1 MPWDPESAPAVAQV
15 RTALAWLADHD
26 VPAQSVQAAFRV
38 PPGHLR
44 QLVFR
49 GRRDRLRFYW
59 PAATLP
65 ELLQRDPNRLI
76 GRTGVRRGLDDRYL
90 ATGRRSTNDR
100 LRQRLDE
107 VVAKRREDG
116 SFLEA
121 ISELNQLKRLVGH
134 VGEIGHVRLKGALL
148 RQLSWFYT
156 HSGRSV
162 SAFES
167 AMSAV
172 DLYQIAW
179 QETCNRSDLDQIA
192 GCSLIASNACL
203 LGHDPLTAIKILDV
217 ADQAVEQA
225 GPGDR
230 SDHHRQRGA
239 ALLQLCSADADEASG
254 KEMRESGRILDE
266 VTGRNSVL
274 SRINGL
280 RMPLLL
286 REPDYERA
294 CENLEAICSLIS
306 PSSLEFAMAVN
317 YTSAVGLSTS
327 SETVHRA
334 VVALLAAAS
343 PVEERYGHQRT
354 VRSLLSVT
362 MQLGLSDAVR
372 KNWIR
377 WALYENAARLD

>member
-1 MPWDPESAPAVAQV
+1 MPWDPESAPVVAQV

-26 VPAQSVQAAFRV
+26 VPAQSIRAAFGV
-38 PPGHLR
+38 SPGHLR

-65 ELLQRDPNRLI
+65 EFLHRDPNQLI
-76 GRTGVRRGLDDRYL
+76 GRTGVRRDLDDRYL

-107 VVAKRREDG
+107 AVAKRREDG

-121 ISELNQLKRLVGH
+121 ISELNQLKRLVGY

-167 AMSAV
+167 AISAV

-179 QETCNRSDLDQIA
+179 QETGNRSDLDQIA

-203 LGHDPLTAIKILDV
+203 LAHDPLTAIKILDV

-266 VTGRNSVL
+266 VTGSNSVL

-294 CENLEAICSLIS
+294 CENLEAICSLTS

-334 VVALLAAAS
+334 VVALLAAAP